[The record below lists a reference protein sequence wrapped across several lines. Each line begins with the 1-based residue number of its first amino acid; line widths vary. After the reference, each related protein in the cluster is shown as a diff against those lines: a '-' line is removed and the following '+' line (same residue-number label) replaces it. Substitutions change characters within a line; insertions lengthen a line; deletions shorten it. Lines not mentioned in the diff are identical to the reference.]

1 MNTENTTCR
10 NCQTEM
16 PEHSLYCPKCS
27 QKNTDGR
34 IPILS
39 FVKDLLENIFSL
51 DSKIF
56 KTSLGLFIPGKLT
69 NKFFQG
75 KHKSFA
81 TPSRLFLASALLFF
95 AVMSVVVQDE
105 IKDEKITGNV
115 FGIGETTKNKIEQMA
130 QLDEVKV
137 ALEGKFSEELLQAM
151 LDSAATEIQK
161 SNIDT
166 SFSAIE
172 LWNGNYK
179 ILTSDFK
186 ELSVDSIIQKY
197 KVKGLLDQM
206 IFKQGYKLKEDPKS
220 LVIKLIGNLTWMM
233 LLLIPSMALIF
244 KLLYIR
250 RKQFYVE
257 HLVFLFHIHAFM
269 LLVGG
274 LFLVLK
280 YFFEI
285 EFDNDV
291 QLGFFGIL
299 VLYTLFA
306 FKNVYRQ
313 SWRKTL
319 FKLFLILIAY
329 FFVLIICVAIIS
341 TVSFLLF

>member
-1 MNTENTTCR
+1 M
-10 NCQTEM
+10 
-16 PEHSLYCPKCS
+16 
-27 QKNTDGR
+27 
-34 IPILS
+34 
-39 FVKDLLENIFSL
+39 
-51 DSKIF
+51 
-56 KTSLGLFIPGKLT
+56 
-69 NKFFQG
+69 
-75 KHKSFA
+75 
-81 TPSRLFLASALLFF
+81 
-95 AVMSVVVQDE
+95 
-105 IKDEKITGNV
+105 
-115 FGIGETTKNKIEQMA
+115 
-130 QLDEVKV
+130 
-137 ALEGKFSEELLQAM
+137 
-151 LDSAATEIQK
+151 
-161 SNIDT
+161 
-166 SFSAIE
+166 
-172 LWNGNYK
+172 
-179 ILTSDFK
+179 
-186 ELSVDSIIQKY
+186 
-197 KVKGLLDQM
+197 
-206 IFKQGYKLKEDPKS
+206 
-220 LVIKLIGNLTWMM
+220 
-233 LLLIPSMALIF
+233 
-244 KLLYIR
+244 
-250 RKQFYVE
+250 E